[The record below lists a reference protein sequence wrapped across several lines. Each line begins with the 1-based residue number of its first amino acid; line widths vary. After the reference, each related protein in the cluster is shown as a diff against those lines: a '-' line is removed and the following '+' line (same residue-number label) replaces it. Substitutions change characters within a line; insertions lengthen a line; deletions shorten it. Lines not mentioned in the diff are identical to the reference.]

1 MKDRAGQRSTK
12 LEVPTKQTTSNYAVL
27 FGSFVCIWLNQENI
41 LYTEQKR
48 PNVLFIDT
56 RTKSL
61 VVKTNGT
68 V

>member
-1 MKDRAGQRSTK
+1 MKDREGWRSTK
-12 LEVPTKQTTSNYAVL
+12 LEVPTKQITSKYAVL
-27 FGSFVCIWLNQENI
+27 FGSFVRIWLNQENI

-56 RTKSL
+56 CTKLL
-61 VVKTNGT
+61 VIKTNET

>member
-1 MKDRAGQRSTK
+1 M
-12 LEVPTKQTTSNYAVL
+12 PTKQITSKYAVL
-27 FGSFVCIWLNQENI
+27 FGSFVRIWLNQENI

-56 RTKSL
+56 CTKLL
-61 VVKTNGT
+61 VIKTNET